1 VETGQK
7 SEYFGAHPTGFIS
20 YGSDCRVQVIMIS
33 EKRKVPANL
42 VPTDAERIGLYNG
55 LTAYAGTYSITGGI
69 VSHYIDA
76 SWNEAWT
83 GTTQPRQFK
92 IDGKTLQ
99 IKTLSGQKSTIT
111 GREVVIELVWTKVS

>member
-1 VETGQK
+1 
-7 SEYFGAHPTGFIS
+7 
-20 YGSDCRVQVIMIS
+20 MIS
-33 EKRKVPANL
+33 EERKVPANL

-111 GREVVIELVWTKVS
+111 GKEVVIELVWTKV

>member
-111 GREVVIELVWTKVS
+111 GKEVVIELVWTKV